1 MSKYEEVN
9 NFQLKTTNNSMSMK
23 PFAIIKISVLCVLI
37 LTGCGKGVKI
47 SELALKNN
55 LYYKA
60 DSKEPFTGNVYENY
74 VSGKDSLVAE
84 LDNGLFNKDFL
95 VFYQTGSIK
104 DSIVYEKGTI
114 VKYREF
120 LPDGKIKNHAK
131 KSLIE
136 SKDGMFLINDERN
149 NTIPFSG
156 QALDTVY
163 LLSKCSTSEKDKVY
177 LDTLGLSLTCKGN
190 ICLIVENYING
201 KLDGDKIIYYP
212 NGKINDFS
220 KYVKGKME
228 GRYYGCYDN
237 GTLRHESFY
246 KNGQS
251 EGKSFS
257 YYKNKQ
263 VKEIGNYKKGERD
276 SIWNEYYENGKLKGT
291 AHYSNGIDNGPFV
304 DYYENGN
311 VKIRGSF
318 QNGLKDGD
326 WTWYSSNGKIES
338 TGKYKHGKALR
349 KCDCCGK
356 YYIYEEGW
364 EARNPGFSSGAW
376 EVFAD
381 GGAGGGAY
389 CSRGCAIR
397 CE

>member
-1 MSKYEEVN
+1 MKS
-9 NFQLKTTNNSMSMK
+9 TTI
-23 PFAIIKISVLCVLI
+23 FKISVLCVLI
-37 LTGCGKGVKI
+37 LTGCGKGVKL
-47 SELALKNN
+47 SDLDLKNK

-60 DSKEPFTGNVYENY
+60 DSKEPYSGKVYENY

-84 LDNGLFNKDFL
+84 LKNGLFNKNYL
-95 VFYQTGSIK
+95 VFFQTGYIK
-104 DSIVYEKGTI
+104 DSIVYEQGI
-114 VKYREF
+114 IIKYKEF
-120 LPDGKIKNHAK
+120 LPDGKIKNHSK
-131 KSLIE
+131 KSLGE
-136 SKDGMFLINDERN
+136 SKEGIYLIKNEQN

-163 LLSKCSTSEKDKVY
+163 LLSKGSTSDKGKVH
-177 LDTLGLSLTCKGN
+177 LDTLGLSLTCKGT
-190 ICLIVENYING
+190 ICLVVENYING
-201 KLDGDKIIYYP
+201 KLDGDNIIYYP

-220 KYVKGKME
+220 KYVKGKKE

-251 EGKSFS
+251 EGKSLS

-291 AHYSNGIDNGPFV
+291 ANYSNGKDNGPFV

-311 VKIRGSF
+311 VKLRGSF

-326 WTWYSSNGKIES
+326 WTWYYSNGGIQVQEKYQH
-338 TGKYKHGKALR
+338 GKYMR
-349 KCDCCGK
+349 KCDCCGR
-356 YYIYEEGW
+356 YYVRDEGW
-364 EARNPGFSSGAW
+364 CGLPSGFSYGYWDLMTPSG
-376 EVFAD
+376 
-381 GGAGGGAY
+381 GPY
-389 CSRGCAIR
+389 CSKGCAMR
-397 CE
+397 CD

>member
-1 MSKYEEVN
+1 
-9 NFQLKTTNNSMSMK
+9 MK
-23 PFAIIKISVLCVLI
+23 SSAIFKITVLSVLI
-37 LTGCGKGVKI
+37 LTGCGKGVKL
-47 SELALKNN
+47 SKLALKNK
-55 LYYKA
+55 LYYNA
-60 DSKEPFTGNVYENY
+60 DSKEPFTGKVYEDY
-74 VSGKDSLVAE
+74 LSGKDSLVAE

-95 VFYQTGSIK
+95 VFYQTGAIK

-114 VKYREF
+114 VKYKEF
-120 LPDGKIKNHAK
+120 LQNGKVRNYAK
-131 KSLIE
+131 KLLIE
-136 SKDGMFLINDERN
+136 SKEGVFLIKDQQN
-149 NTIPFSG
+149 NSICFSG
-156 QALDTVY
+156 QTLDTVY
-163 LLSKCSTSEKDKVY
+163 LHNSSTFDKDKVY

-190 ICLIVENYING
+190 ICLVVDNYING

-220 KYVKGKME
+220 KYVKGKMD

-237 GTLRHESFY
+237 GTLRHESFF
-246 KNGQS
+246 KNGLHD
-251 EGKSFS
+251 GKSLS

-263 VKEIGNYKKGERD
+263 LKEIGNYKKDERD

-291 AHYSNGIDNGPFV
+291 AHYSNGKDNGLFI

-311 VKIRGSF
+311 VKLRGSF

-326 WTWYSSNGKIES
+326 WTWYSSNGGVQS
-338 TGKYKHGKALR
+338 TGKYKQGKVLR

-381 GGAGGGAY
+381 GGAGGGPY
-389 CSRGCAIR
+389 CSRGCAIK